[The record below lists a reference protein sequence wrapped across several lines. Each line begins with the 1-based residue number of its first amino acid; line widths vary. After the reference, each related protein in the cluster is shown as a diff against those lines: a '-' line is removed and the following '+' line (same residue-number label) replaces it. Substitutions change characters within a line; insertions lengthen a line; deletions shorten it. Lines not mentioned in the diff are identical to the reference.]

1 MSNEN
6 AVKQNNAAAVVDG
19 QSVRPETVVETLRA
33 LREQIPEYVQLA
45 PADAKSVR
53 TVASVHPDFAQAGIN
68 AIGASPLVQ
77 AVVGQTPEALQ
88 QDAESAARW
97 SKVEDELLAMLKGVS
112 YANLMRRNRVG
123 EAALTAYAVSKK
135 LVRSPEHAGLLPHLA
150 LMRKANRLGRKPQP
164 TVPPPP
170 APTPHA
176 CCTHVLMYQAA
187 P

>member
-6 AVKQNNAAAVVDG
+6 AVKQNNGAAAADG
-19 QSVRPETVVETLRA
+19 QSVTPEAIVETLRA

-45 PADAKSVR
+45 PADAKSIQPI
-53 TVASVHPDFAQAGIN
+53 ANLHPDFAQAAIN

-112 YANLMRRNRVG
+112 YANLTRRNRIG

-135 LVRSPEHAGLLPHLA
+135 LVRSPEHAALLPHLA
-150 LMRKANRLGRKPQP
+150 LMRKANRFGRNQQP
-164 TVPPPP
+164 KVPPAP
-170 APTPHA
+170 APTP
-176 CCTHVLMYQAA
+176 TSEQ
-187 P
+187 

>member
-6 AVKQNNAAAVVDG
+6 AVKQNNGAAAADG
-19 QSVRPETVVETLRA
+19 QSVTPEAIVETLRA

-45 PADAKSVR
+45 PADAKSIQP
-53 TVASVHPDFAQAGIN
+53 VASVHPDFAQAAIN

-97 SKVEDELLAMLKGVS
+97 SKVEDELVAMLKGVS
-112 YANLMRRNRVG
+112 YANLTRRNRLG

-135 LVRSPEHAGLLPHLA
+135 LVRSPAHAALLPHLA
-150 LMRKANRLGRKPQP
+150 LMRKANRLGRKSQA
-164 TVPPPP
+164 TPPP
-170 APTPHA
+170 APVPTPD
-176 CCTHVLMYQAA
+176 V
-187 P
+187 

>member
-1 MSNEN
+1 MSNDN
-6 AVKQNNAAAVVDG
+6 AVKQNNGAAAADG
-19 QSVRPETVVETLRA
+19 QSVTPETVVETLRA

-45 PADAKSVR
+45 PADAKSAR

-88 QDAESAARW
+88 QESESAARW
-97 SKVEDELLAMLKGVS
+97 SMVEDELAAMLKGVS

-135 LVRSPEHAGLLPHLA
+135 LVRSPEHAGLLPHLEQ
-150 LMRKANRLGRKPQP
+150 MRKTNHFGRNQRPK
-164 TVPPPP
+164 VPPAP
-170 APTPHA
+170 APTP
-176 CCTHVLMYQAA
+176 TSEQ
-187 P
+187 

>member
-6 AVKQNNAAAVVDG
+6 AVSQTNAAAAADG
-19 QSVRPETVVETLRA
+19 QSATPEAIVETLRA

-45 PADAKSVR
+45 PADARSSQPI
-53 TVASVHPDFAQAGIN
+53 ANLHPDFAQAAIN

-88 QDAESAARW
+88 QEAESAARW

-112 YANLMRRNRVG
+112 YANLMRRNRLG

-135 LVRSPEHAGLLPHLA
+135 LVRSPAHAALLPHLA
-150 LMRKANRLGRKPQP
+150 LMRKANRLGRKSQP
-164 TVPPPP
+164 TPP
-170 APTPHA
+170 AP
-176 CCTHVLMYQAA
+176 VSA
-187 P
+187 PGV